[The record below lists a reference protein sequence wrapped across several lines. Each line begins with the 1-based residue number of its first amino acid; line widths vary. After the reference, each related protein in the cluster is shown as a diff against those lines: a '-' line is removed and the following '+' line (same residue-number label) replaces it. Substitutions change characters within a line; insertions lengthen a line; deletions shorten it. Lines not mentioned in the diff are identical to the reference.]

1 VSAEPVLD
9 VAEPDG
15 DVDAV
20 ALVLHGGRAKGTGP
34 VRATQLAVV
43 RMTPFA
49 SSLRRAAPGLAVAR
63 LRYLV
68 RGWNGS
74 ARSPVPDVEWAL
86 DRLAQ
91 RFPGIP
97 VGMVGHSMG
106 GRAAVYA
113 AAHPAVRVVVGLA
126 PWIEPG
132 DPYSQVAGRHV
143 LVVHGDLDRITSAAA
158 SASWTDRARAVA
170 TSAGYVTVR
179 GARHAMLRRAGLWHA
194 LTTSYVLA
202 TLCGKPP
209 PETDRSEAATVVSK
223 ILAGQA
229 SFVV

>member
-1 VSAEPVLD
+1 
-9 VAEPDG
+9 
-15 DVDAV
+15 
-20 ALVLHGGRAKGTGP
+20 
-34 VRATQLAVV
+34 
-43 RMTPFA
+43 
-49 SSLRRAAPGLAVAR
+49 
-63 LRYLV
+63 
-68 RGWNGS
+68 
-74 ARSPVPDVEWAL
+74 
-86 DRLAQ
+86 
-91 RFPGIP
+91 
-97 VGMVGHSMG
+97 MG